1 MVTQLRNHRVGMG
14 DEALETKEFS
24 LTLPKA
30 HDNNL

>member
-1 MVTQLRNHRVGMG
+1 MG

-30 HDNNL
+30 HDNNLWIPGIV